1 MSWGWTVSSNSYRM
15 APISTH
21 AFAAGSGDAIYLS
34 AKKRI
39 GMEELV
45 GLIEEKLA
53 GGYKECT
60 LLIPYTDGR
69 AVSYLNENAV
79 VFGTEYAEEGVRM
92 RVNCKMEDY
101 GYYRKYVEG

>member
-1 MSWGWTVSSNSYRM
+1 M
-15 APISTH
+15 A
-21 AFAAGSGDAIYLS
+21 GDCLGDSIYLS

-45 GLIEEKLA
+45 CLIGEKLS

-79 VFGTEYAEEGVRM
+79 VFSTEYAQDGVRM
-92 RVNCKMEDY
+92 RVNCKKEDY
-101 GYYRKYVEG
+101 GYYMKYVEG

>member
-1 MSWGWTVSSNSYRM
+1 
-15 APISTH
+15 
-21 AFAAGSGDAIYLS
+21 
-34 AKKRI
+34 
-39 GMEELV
+39 MEELV
-45 GLIEEKLA
+45 CLIEERLS

-79 VFGTEYAEEGVRM
+79 VFETEYAEAGV
-92 RVNCKMEDY
+92 RVNCKKEDY

>member
-1 MSWGWTVSSNSYRM
+1 
-15 APISTH
+15 
-21 AFAAGSGDAIYLS
+21 
-34 AKKRI
+34 
-39 GMEELV
+39 MEELV

-79 VFGTEYAEEGVRM
+79 VYETEYAAEGVRM
-92 RVNCKMEDY
+92 RVNCKRADY
-101 GYYRKYVEG
+101 GYYRKYEVCCT